1 MRIEIVVKHLGQ
13 ILLFNAA
20 FLFISFLISAINFET
35 SAMPLG
41 FTALMAALLGVLPM
55 VFVKDNHEL
64 GFNEG
69 IFVVV
74 MGWILTCLVG
84 AVPYVIWGGEF
95 TFVNAWFE
103 SVSGF
108 TTTGSTVL
116 QNVEALPSGLLFWR
130 STTHWIG
137 GVGIILFVLLILP
150 EAKNSKFVLFNAEVS
165 DLSKSNFKFR
175 SKKILQVLAF
185 VYVLLTALETGLLCW
200 AGMSFFDA
208 INHSFSTIATGG
220 FSTKNMSVAFYNSI
234 TIEVIIT
241 TFMVLSGIH
250 FGLLFATITF
260 RKKNIFTSP
269 VVQAYFGMMVVGT
282 FIIAIKL
289 YFSDMYPFWTAVRY
303 ASFQVASVGTTTG
316 FATVDT
322 ANWPSFTQII
332 LIYFTIQCAMIGS
345 TSGGMKFDRIYIFF
359 QSFKKQLR
367 LLKHPRAVIPL
378 KIGSLTVKEGVE
390 LHTMVFIVL
399 YTLVFL
405 LVALILTAIDVDMFT
420 AFSASITTIG
430 NVGPGFAG
438 VSSLGN
444 FSGIPTFGKYLL
456 SVNMLLG
463 RLEIFNIL
471 AFFLIRRSS

>member
-345 TSGGMKFDRIYIFF
+345 TSGGMKFDRIY
-359 QSFKKQLR
+359 
-367 LLKHPRAVIPL
+367 
-378 KIGSLTVKEGVE
+378 
-390 LHTMVFIVL
+390 
-399 YTLVFL
+399 
-405 LVALILTAIDVDMFT
+405 
-420 AFSASITTIG
+420 
-430 NVGPGFAG
+430 
-438 VSSLGN
+438 
-444 FSGIPTFGKYLL
+444 
-456 SVNMLLG
+456 
-463 RLEIFNIL
+463 
-471 AFFLIRRSS
+471 